1 MAVSASINALGSKPS
16 TASPAQQVLTD
27 VRMAI
32 AQFKENNPF
41 VSINIEDDDSP
52 MADVAL
58 TFRLISGMPLL
69 FSPPSSMSIN
79 SLVVVADSSDDVIS
93 ISGDSG
99 SINSTLISSLDRPF
113 TSRQFSLK

>member
-1 MAVSASINALGSKPS
+1 MPVSASINALGSKPP

-41 VSINIEDDDSP
+41 VLINIEDDDSP

-58 TFRLISGMPLL
+58 TFRLIIGMPLL
-69 FSPPSSMSIN
+69 CQCTPVDLHFLHLRYRSY
-79 SLVVVADSSDDVIS
+79 L
-93 ISGDSG
+93 
-99 SINSTLISSLDRPF
+99 T
-113 TSRQFSLK
+113 